1 MNWLKKLFGKNGGV
15 KTRSKKR
22 EQLKRLVSMSRDY
35 SSSNSS
41 AGSSDL
47 LDPTNI
53 RSRINPISPIYI
65 WDSHSPS
72 HDYRSSHFH
81 NDSPSYDSNGHSHN
95 YDSGSI
101 FDSE

>member
-1 MNWLKKLFGKNGGV
+1 MNWLKKLFSKNDEV

-53 RSRINPISPIYI
+53 RSQINPISPIYI
-65 WDSHSPS
+65 WDS

-81 NDSPSYDSNGHSHN
+81 NDSPSYDSNSHSHN

-101 FDSE
+101 FDNE